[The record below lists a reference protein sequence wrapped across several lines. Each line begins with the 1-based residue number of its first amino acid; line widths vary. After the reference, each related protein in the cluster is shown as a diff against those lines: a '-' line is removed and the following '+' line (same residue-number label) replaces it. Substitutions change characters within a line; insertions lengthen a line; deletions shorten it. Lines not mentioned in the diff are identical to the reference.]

1 MNRILRTLSTLL
13 LVAGLLA
20 GGFYLYTFYQK
31 GSPEVIEQQFISGI
45 PTIFR
50 TPGGNLEVAGFTATE
65 TFRRAT
71 TARLP
76 FTDYLLPF
84 STTVTVIHVPVTYR
98 YHIRVFDPWQI
109 DIRSNTCVI
118 YAPEIRP
125 TLPPAIH
132 TDKMMIYS
140 DEGLLSW
147 DGEAEIDSVL
157 RKITPTLTE
166 SARKPETIAGVREEA
181 RKTVA
186 EFVRMW
192 LINRGNWGE
201 EITQIKVIFRDELP
215 LNPEMIPPALEFQP
229 ESETP

>member
-1 MNRILRTLSTLL
+1 MNRILRSISTLL
-13 LVAGLLA
+13 LLVGGLA
-20 GGFYLYTFYQK
+20 AAYYLYNFYQK
-31 GSPEVIEQQFISGI
+31 ASPEVIEEQFISGI

-76 FTDYLLPF
+76 FTEYRLPF
-84 STTVTVIHVPVTYR
+84 STTITVIQVPVTYR

-109 DIRSNTCVI
+109 DIRGNTCVI

-140 DEGLLSW
+140 EEGLLSW
-147 DGEAEIDSVL
+147 DAEAEIDSVL
-157 RKITPTLTE
+157 KGITPTLE
-166 SARKPETIAGVREEA
+166 ENAQKPETIRGIREDA

-186 EFVRMW
+186 EFVRVW
-192 LINRGNWGE
+192 LVDRGNWGQE
-201 EITQIKVIFRDELP
+201 VTRIKVIFRDELP
-215 LNPEMIPPALEFQP
+215 LNPEMIPPALEFQA